1 LAQELNRGITDSGLD
16 IGYMAFRDLG
26 QLSERLSGQTTA
38 RAQQAHTLTQRAEER
53 VFIVRLEVGG
63 AWICGLV

>member
-1 LAQELNRGITDSGLD
+1 
-16 IGYMAFRDLG
+16 MAFRDLG
-26 QLSERLSGQTTA
+26 QLGQRLSGQTTA